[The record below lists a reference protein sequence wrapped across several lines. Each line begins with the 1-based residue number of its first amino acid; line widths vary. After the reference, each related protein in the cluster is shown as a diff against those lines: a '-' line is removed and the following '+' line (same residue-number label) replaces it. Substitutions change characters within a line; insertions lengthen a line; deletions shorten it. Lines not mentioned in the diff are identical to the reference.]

1 MRALVALVALA
12 VLLVP
17 SVALAQD
24 KGSEKDTYSTLD
36 LGVHGIFL
44 GGSLDGTDD
53 WNDFWK
59 DGFGLSVGSSRL
71 YRVSEPAEAGFYFR
85 TTFDGFSGETLS
97 FTDATGTIE
106 LEPDTLVMN
115 RLVLGG
121 VGRAGDGPLYA
132 EARLGLGIALYYDT
146 DAEVSDATTSVDIE
160 IIEST
165 VAFTFEAALRGG
177 VRVSPKVDLSV
188 GVGYLY
194 NGPPDLGADIEP
206 FADFDYDPQ
215 KNVAVDVGV
224 AINF

>member
-85 TTFDGFSGETLS
+85 TTFDGFKSPGPAPAAPVSAPRAAPPFLAGEAPAPQPS
-97 FTDATGTIE
+97 
-106 LEPDTLVMN
+106 
-115 RLVLGG
+115 
-121 VGRAGDGPLYA
+121 A
-132 EARLGLGIALYYDT
+132 EK
-146 DAEVSDATTSVDIE
+146 
-160 IIEST
+160 
-165 VAFTFEAALRGG
+165 EA
-177 VRVSPKVDLSV
+177 VR
-188 GVGYLY
+188 
-194 NGPPDLGADIEP
+194 
-206 FADFDYDPQ
+206 
-215 KNVAVDVGV
+215 
-224 AINF
+224 